1 MRRFIFTLILWVLTS
16 TAFAGE
22 PLPIDPLWK
31 SENFRKAITG
41 SYGIDSRIEPRLT
54 EDESEVLDES
64 AELLAA
70 KKRRESIEYLTD
82 SGITEKSPAILFSLA
97 TLLFEEGE
105 SEKSIER
112 FHEALELFPNF
123 RDAHRNLAVVLV
135 QEEKWDGAES
145 HLIRAIELG
154 ARDGLSL
161 GLLGYCH
168 SRKDRAAAALDA
180 YRQAAMVQPD
190 EAQWKSGQAQALQML
205 GKHAEAVS
213 IFQELI
219 EEDPQ
224 TMQNWLAQA
233 ESLITLDEPI
243 KAIANLELAHRAGR
257 LGTPQLFSLGH
268 LYLQNELLNE
278 GYECYLNALRPE
290 SGATMR
296 QGADALGMLINRQ
309 EWALAGKLL
318 EICRELPKMGGAAG
332 SSIGHE
338 HSSEDRS
345 RYFRSVALIEA
356 GNENYER
363 GIAGLDAY
371 LQQEPLD
378 GEALLL
384 RARLHRDAGHRE
396 EAEMRYEEAALVEAV
411 APDAFREHGELLVDA
426 RDYAKAIELLERSL
440 ALEPS
445 DAVARFLDAVKELD

>member
-1 MRRFIFTLILWVLTS
+1 MRRLTLILCLIIS
-16 TAFAGE
+16 PAFSGE

-31 SENFRKAITG
+31 SEAFRKAITG

-54 EDESEVLDES
+54 EDESEVLNEW
-64 AELLAA
+64 AKLLAEE
-70 KKRRESIEYLTD
+70 KRPEAIKYLND
-82 SGITEKSPAILFSLA
+82 SGIAEKSPAILFSLA
-97 TLLFEEGE
+97 TLQFEEGE
-105 SEKSIER
+105 AAKSIEH
-112 FHEALELFPNF
+112 FEKALELFPNF

-135 QEEKWDGAES
+135 QEEKWDKAEN

-154 ARDGLSL
+154 ARDGLTL

-168 SRKDRAAAALDA
+168 SRKDRATAALDA

-205 GKHAEAVS
+205 GKHSEAVS

-219 EEDPQ
+219 EEDPGTIQ
-224 TMQNWLAQA
+224 TWLAQA
-233 ESLITLDEPI
+233 ESLITLEEPI

-257 LGTPQLFSLGH
+257 LGTPQIFSLGH

-278 GYECYLNALRPE
+278 GYGCYLAALKKE

-309 EWALAGKLL
+309 EWELAGELL
-318 EICRELPKMGGAAG
+318 EICREHPKMGGAVNSPTG
-332 SSIGHE
+332 QE
-338 HSSEDRS
+338 HPSEDRS
-345 RYFRSVALIEA
+345 LYFRSVALIEA

-363 GIAGLDAY
+363 GIAGLNTY

-396 EAEMRYEEAALVEAV
+396 EAEMRYEEAALVGEV
-411 APDAFREHGELLVDA
+411 AADAFREHGELLVDA
-426 RDYAKAIELLERSL
+426 REYAKAIELLERSL

-445 DAVARFLDAVKELD
+445 DAVARYLEAVKELE